1 MKGKVDKTDVDK
13 LVPVHVDLSRL
24 SDVVNNDVVKKD
36 VHKAKTQNIENKMS
50 DITNLA
56 TITVLNAK
64 ANEVKKKQT

>member
-24 SDVVNNDVVKKD
+24 SYVVNNDVVKKD
-36 VHKAKTQNIENKMS
+36 VHKIS
-50 DITNLA
+50 DIINLA

-64 ANEVKKKQT
+64 ANEVKKKTT

>member
-36 VHKAKTQNIENKMS
+36 VHKAKTQNIENKIS

>member
-36 VHKAKTQNIENKMS
+36 VHKAKTQNIENKIS

-56 TITVLNAK
+56 TITVLNAE